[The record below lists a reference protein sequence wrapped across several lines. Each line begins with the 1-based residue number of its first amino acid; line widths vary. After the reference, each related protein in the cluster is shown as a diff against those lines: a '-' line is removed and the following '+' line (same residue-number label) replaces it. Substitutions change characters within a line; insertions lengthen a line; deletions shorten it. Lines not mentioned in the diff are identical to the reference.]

1 MLKMTETGLMAEHL
15 IMHDGVMHRLMDS
28 KLHVQD
34 EKLREIITKQI
45 DTLKEHAETM
55 MDFLGYEG
63 SLEFSEVD
71 KEKDSHASTVFRDR
85 HAALDGM
92 FTANSLSKANYV
104 HSTVMKDEKVKQ
116 THVRMAKDQME
127 IANQY
132 EEIIKKN
139 GWSAQPSA
147 SSDETS
153 KIVEQIEKLIEK
165 PKE

>member
-15 IMHDGVMHRLMDS
+15 IMHDGIMHRLMDS

-34 EKLREIITKQI
+34 EELREIITKQI
-45 DTLKEHAETM
+45 DVLKEHAETM
-55 MDFLGYEG
+55 MDFLGYKG
-63 SLEFSEVD
+63 SLEFSETD
-71 KEKDSHASTVFRDR
+71 KETDSHASTVFRDR

-92 FTANSLSKANYV
+92 FTANSLSKANYN

-116 THVRMAKDQME
+116 THVRMAMDQME
-127 IANQY
+127 IAKQY

-147 SSDETS
+147 SSDEMS
-153 KIVEQIEKLIEK
+153 KVVNQIKKLIEK

>member
-1 MLKMTETGLMAEHL
+1 MLTITETGLMAEHL

-45 DTLKEHAETM
+45 SILKEHAETM

-63 SLEFSEVD
+63 SLVFSEAD
-71 KEKDSHASTVFRDR
+71 KQTDSHASTVFRDR
-85 HAALDGM
+85 HAALDGL
-92 FTANSLSKANYV
+92 FTANSLAKTNYN

-116 THVRMAKDQME
+116 RHVKMAMDQME
-127 IANQY
+127 IATQY
-132 EEIIKKN
+132 EKIIKEN
-139 GWSAQPSA
+139 DWSVQPSA

-153 KIVEQIEKLIEK
+153 KIVKQIEKLIEK